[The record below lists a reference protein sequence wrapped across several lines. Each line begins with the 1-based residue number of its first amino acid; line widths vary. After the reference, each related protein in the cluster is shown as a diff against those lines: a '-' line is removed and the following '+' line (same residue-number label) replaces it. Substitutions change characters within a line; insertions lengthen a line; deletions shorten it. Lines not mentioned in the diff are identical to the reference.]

1 MEHDEIYMARALE
14 LARNAL
20 GETAPNPL
28 VGAVVVKDGVIL
40 GDGWH
45 HRAGEPHAE
54 PLAIDS
60 AGDCHGATLYVTL
73 EPCCTTGRTPP
84 CTERI
89 IASGIRRV
97 VFGVQDANP
106 KHAGAAV
113 KILQEA
119 GIKVTAGCLEEQC
132 REINQDFFWWIQKKR
147 PFVTLKMAMTLDGK
161 IATAQGESRWI
172 SGPEAQALVQKL
184 RRAAG
189 AVMVGGETVRK
200 DNSSL
205 LIHDPSAIR
214 QPRRFVW
221 TSRPLPPDAQML
233 HDGGPVPEIAKPQS
247 QKEWLDFL
255 RRLGEQNLVNL
266 LLEGGGELASSAVR
280 AGIVNQ
286 LHFFLAPK
294 ILGGRD
300 SRPVVGG
307 DNPLSL
313 AEAIPLAQMKT
324 QAIGQ
329 DILVTAT
336 PTNLVE

>member
-1 MEHDEIYMARALE
+1 MERDEFYMARALE
-14 LARNAL
+14 LVRNAL

-40 GDGWH
+40 GEGWH

-54 PLAIDS
+54 PLAIAN
-60 AGDCHGATLYVTL
+60 AGDCRGATLYVTL

-84 CTERI
+84 CTKRI
-89 IASGIRRV
+89 IEAGIKRV

-106 KHAGAAV
+106 KHVGAAV
-113 KILQEA
+113 KILSDA
-119 GIKVTAGCLEEQC
+119 GIQVTDGCLQEQC
-132 REINQDFFWWIQKKR
+132 RRINQDFFWWIQRKR

-172 SGPEAQALVQKL
+172 SGPEAQAFVQEL
-184 RRAAG
+184 RRRAG
-189 AVMVGGETVRK
+189 GVMVGGETVRK

-205 LIHDPSAIR
+205 LIHDPTATR
-214 QPRRFVW
+214 QPRRIVW

-233 HDGGPVPEIAKPQS
+233 HDGGPAPELAKPQS
-247 QKEWLDFL
+247 QEEWLTFL
-255 RRLGEQNLVNL
+255 RQLGEQNILHL
-266 LLEGGGELASSAVR
+266 LLEGGGELASSALH

-286 LHFFLAPK
+286 LHFFVAPK
-294 ILGGRD
+294 ILGGRG

-313 AEAIPLAQMKT
+313 TEAIPLAQMET
-324 QAIGQ
+324 QSIGN
-329 DILVTAT
+329 DLLITAT
-336 PTNLVE
+336 PTNLIA